1 MRIVPILLLLVLLSA
16 CTIGDPKPTAS
27 PPAMS
32 AGPAS
37 ATPAGTAAATPSPLP
52 VVASRTTSLFQQRAT
67 VSLNEV
73 RVRDGVTT
81 VTWTVT
87 NDETE
92 GVGMPLTNVLGHS
105 WFSDG
110 QRARMPGTDD
120 NVPDDLSYADGV
132 FLVDAVNKLRYLPA
146 RDAQGV
152 CVCSRT
158 SSTNYVAPGGA
169 AALSAVFQAIPD
181 GVVTVAVS
189 IPNVGAFSDVAVQ
202 R

>member
-1 MRIVPILLLLVLLSA
+1 MRIVPTLLLLVLLSA

-27 PPAMS
+27 PPATS
-32 AGPAS
+32 AAPAS
-37 ATPAGTAAATPSPLP
+37 RAGTPAATPSALP
-52 VVASRTTSLFQQRAT
+52 VIASRTTSLYQQKAT
-67 VSLNEV
+67 LSLNEV

-87 NDETE
+87 NDETD
-92 GVGMPLTNVLGHS
+92 GTGMPLANVLGGS

-110 QRARMPGTDD
+110 QHAKAPGTNE

-132 FLVDAVNKLRYLPA
+132 FLVDAVHKLRYLPA

-152 CVCSRT
+152 CVCSR
-158 SSTNYVAPGGA
+158 SSFNDYVAPDGSA
-169 AALSAVFQAIPD
+169 SLSAVFKAIPD
-181 GVVTVAVS
+181 GLDTVTVS